1 MSGYHKGPGHLTP
14 QRTDGV
20 CSRAAG
26 KWHLAAKDRG
36 RCQGTLCVEKLQTP
50 ISLAPSLPPER
61 GSPSTEKRRQGA
73 GAAVA
78 GRGVSGLSWPYPALL
93 TGELC
98 PAAWPAS
105 SASALLPAPGGF
117 TEMSLDG
124 GQRLVDETSS
134 GKKAT
139 ATALQGSQALVPAG
153 APSAGAQPPCWRP
166 EKRKGLPLQAKNDV
180 NPA

>member
-1 MSGYHKGPGHLTP
+1 
-14 QRTDGV
+14 
-20 CSRAAG
+20 
-26 KWHLAAKDRG
+26 
-36 RCQGTLCVEKLQTP
+36 
-50 ISLAPSLPPER
+50 
-61 GSPSTEKRRQGA
+61 
-73 GAAVA
+73 
-78 GRGVSGLSWPYPALL
+78 
-93 TGELC
+93 
-98 PAAWPAS
+98 
-105 SASALLPAPGGF
+105 
-117 TEMSLDG
+117 MSLDG